1 MPYDIEGETLTMPE
15 ILARCTHD
23 TQGRRLNPKTVQNR
37 VAVRKRKTWAGLREP
52 VAIGRLRG
60 KDNYRGWKIR
70 EKGNGANR

>member
-60 KDNYRGWKIR
+60 KDNYRGWTIG
-70 EKGNGANR
+70 EKPNAARG